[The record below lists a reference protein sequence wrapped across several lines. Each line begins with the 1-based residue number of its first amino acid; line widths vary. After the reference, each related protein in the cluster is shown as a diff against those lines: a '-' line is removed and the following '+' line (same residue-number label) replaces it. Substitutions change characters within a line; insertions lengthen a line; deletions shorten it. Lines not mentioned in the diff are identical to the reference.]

1 MSQAPDPTDAPP
13 LVVKIGGARA
23 VDPAGVVGD
32 IAHYAATGRSV
43 VVVHGGSTAVDDT
56 LEALG
61 KEPEYV
67 ETPAGVSGRFTDDE
81 TLETFEMVLPGK
93 LNTELVAH
101 LRGVGVDAV
110 GLSGVD
116 GGLVTGPR
124 KSAVRV
130 VENGTKKIRRGDHAG
145 RPADL
150 NTDLLESLLSDGYV
164 PTVCPPMFAD
174 DGTVAN
180 ADADRVAALLAA
192 ELGADLVLLTDV
204 AGVYADPEDEAT
216 LIKAAET
223 PAAMDDLEDA
233 AEGFMSRKVHATRE
247 ALEGGAGGVTIG
259 DAGLRKPLVAAL
271 TGHGTYVD
279 PGAVGVETDGGV
291 EQEPAVA
298 DDRLDCGI
306 DAADIAALGGND

>member
-1 MSQAPDPTDAPP
+1 MSQTASDEMPP

-23 VDPAGVVGD
+23 VDPAGVVAD
-32 IAHYAATGRSV
+32 VAHYTATGRDV

-67 ETPAGVSGRFTDDE
+67 ETPSGVSGRFTDDE

-93 LNTELVAH
+93 LNTELVAD
-101 LRGVGVDAV
+101 LQAVGVDAV

-130 VENGTKKIRRGDHAG
+130 LEDGKKKIRRGDHAG
-145 RPADL
+145 KPASL
-150 NTDLLESLLSDGYV
+150 NTGLLESLLADGYV
-164 PTVCPPMFAD
+164 PTVCPPMLAD

-180 ADADRVAALLAA
+180 ADADRVAGLLAA
-192 ELGADLVLLTDV
+192 ELGAELVLLTDV
-204 AGVYADPEDEAT
+204 TGVYADPDDPDT
-216 LIKAAET
+216 LIVQTTT
-223 PAAMDDLEDA
+223 PEAMEALEAA

-247 ALEGGAGGVTIG
+247 ALEGGAVSVTIG
-259 DAGLRKPLVAAL
+259 DAGHRKPLVAAL
-271 TGHGTYVD
+271 TGHGTEVL
-279 PGAVGVETDGGV
+279 PGAVGVETDGGLDPT
-291 EQEPAVA
+291 EAGTEPLEVA
-298 DDRLDCGI
+298 
-306 DAADIAALGGND
+306 AGGGDS

>member
-1 MSQAPDPTDAPP
+1 VSQASAAGDAPP

-23 VDPAGVVGD
+23 VDPAGVIADV
-32 IAHYAATGRSV
+32 AHYTATGREI

-81 TLETFEMVLPGK
+81 TMETFEMVLPGK
-93 LNTELVAH
+93 LNTELVAD
-101 LRGVGVDAV
+101 LRAVGVDAV
-110 GLSGVD
+110 GLSGID

-130 VENGTKKIRRGDHAG
+130 LEDGKKKIRRGDRAG
-145 RPADL
+145 KPAEL
-150 NTDLLESLLSDGYV
+150 NTGLLESLLSDGYV
-164 PTVCPPMFAD
+164 PTVSPPMLAD
-174 DGTVAN
+174 DATVAN

-192 ELGADLVLLTDV
+192 ELGAELVLLTDV
-204 AGVYADPEDEAT
+204 SGVYADPEDPET
-216 LIKAAET
+216 LVGSAET
-223 PAAMDDLEDA
+223 PEEMDSLVEA

-247 ALEGGAGGVTIG
+247 ALEGGASGVTIG

-271 TGHGTYVD
+271 TGHGTRVA
-279 PGAVGVETDGGV
+279 PGAVETPDAETDGGV
-291 EQEPAVA
+291 AVGTEA
-298 DDRLDCGI
+298 AQTEVTVGG
-306 DAADIAALGGND
+306 DAE

>member
-23 VDPAGVVGD
+23 VDPAGVIADV
-32 IAHYAATGRSV
+32 AHYTATGREV

-61 KEPEYV
+61 EEPEYV
-67 ETPAGVSGRFTDDE
+67 ETPEGVSGRFTDDE
-81 TLETFEMVLPGK
+81 TMETFEMVLPGK
-93 LNTELVAH
+93 LNTELVAD
-101 LRGVGVDAV
+101 LRAVGVDAV

-130 VENGTKKIRRGDHAG
+130 VEDGKKKIRRGDRAG
-145 RPADL
+145 KPAAL
-150 NTDLLESLLSDGYV
+150 NTDLLKSLLSQGYT
-164 PTVCPPMFAD
+164 PAISPPMLAD
-174 DGTVAN
+174 DATVAN

-192 ELGADLVLLTDV
+192 ELGAELVLLTDV
-204 AGVYADPEDEAT
+204 EGVYADPDDPET
-216 LIKAAET
+216 LVETTET
-223 PAAMDDLEDA
+223 PEEMEELEDA

-247 ALEGGAGGVTIG
+247 ALEDGATGVTIG

-271 TGHGTYVD
+271 SGHGTHVA
-279 PGAVGVETDGGV
+279 PGAVEPTDVETDGG
-291 EQEPAVA
+291 
-298 DDRLDCGI
+298 
-306 DAADIAALGGND
+306 IAAEAKTDQTEVPVGGDPE

>member
-1 MSQAPDPTDAPP
+1 MSQSYDPVDAPP

-23 VDPAGVVGD
+23 VDPAAVVAD
-32 IAHYAATGRSV
+32 VAHYTATGRDV

-81 TLETFEMVLPGK
+81 TMETFEMVLPGK
-93 LNTELVAH
+93 LNTELVAD
-101 LRGVGVDAV
+101 LRAVGVDAV

-116 GGLVTGPR
+116 GGLVSGPR

-130 VENGTKKIRRGDHAG
+130 VEDGKKKIRRGDRAG
-145 RPADL
+145 KPAAL
-150 NTDLLESLLSDGYV
+150 NTDLLESLLADGYV
-164 PTVCPPMFAD
+164 PAVCPPMLAD
-174 DGTVAN
+174 DSTVAN

-192 ELGADLVLLTDV
+192 ELGAELVLLTDV
-204 AGVYADPEDEAT
+204 SGVYADPEDPET
-216 LIKAAET
+216 LVETTET
-223 PAAMDDLEDA
+223 PEEMADLEDA

-247 ALEGGAGGVTIG
+247 ALEGGATGVTIG

-271 TGHGTYVD
+271 SGHGTHVT
-279 PGAVGVETDGGV
+279 PGAIESAETDGGLAS
-291 EQEPAVA
+291 EPNAKQAEVA
-298 DDRLDCGI
+298 AGG
-306 DAADIAALGGND
+306 DAE